1 MTKPHAPIAQTT
13 ALTAP
18 ARSDLAP
25 SSLRPR
31 IAAAYELTKPRITR
45 MVAITAGVG
54 FTMAAIG
61 RPWTAAGLVVSAL
74 GCVVGTSLSASGAN
88 ALNQWLERDRD
99 ALMHR
104 TRTRPL
110 PEHRLSANAALGV
123 GLALGFAGILVLWA
137 MCGPAAA
144 LVSAATILLYVLLY
158 TPLKP
163 VTAFNT
169 LIGAIPGALPPVV
182 GWAAAWSHGAP
193 TAYTAIVDPLLQP
206 AAWALFLIMLVWQ
219 VPHVLAIAWMHREDY
234 ARGGYRM
241 LPMTDPTG
249 RATAATMAAWA
260 VTLIPVCLAPVLLM
274 PESLGWLYAAL
285 ALALSGAFAALCLR
299 LLRSTER
306 RHVRAA
312 FFASI
317 IHLPLVLMAMVAD
330 ALWHAWAAG

>member
-1 MTKPHAPIAQTT
+1 MRKHDATIAQTST
-13 ALTAP
+13 LATPAIVGADSAALAH
-18 ARSDLAP
+18 RL
-25 SSLRPR
+25 
-31 IAAAYELTKPRITR
+31 AAAYELTKPRITR

-61 RPWTAAGLVVSAL
+61 RPWSAAGLFVSAF
-74 GCVVGTSLSASGAN
+74 GCILGTSLSASGAN

-110 PEHRLSANAALGV
+110 PEHRLSANAALGI
-123 GLALGFAGILVLWA
+123 GLALAFAGVFVLWA
-137 MCGPAAA
+137 LCGPAAA
-144 LVSAATILLYVLLY
+144 LVSAATIILYVLLY

-169 LIGAIPGALPPVV
+169 LIGAVPGALPPVV
-182 GWAAAWSHGAP
+182 GWAAAWSFGAP
-193 TAYTAIVDPLLQP
+193 TAYTAIVDPLIQP

-241 LPMTDPTG
+241 LPMSDPSG
-249 RATAATMAAWA
+249 RTTAATMAAWA
-260 VTLIPVCLAPVLLM
+260 ITLIPVSLAPVLLM
-274 PESLGWLYAAL
+274 PESLGWLYASL
-285 ALALSGAFAALCLR
+285 ALLLSGGFAAMCLR

-306 RHVRAA
+306 RHIRAA

-330 ALWHAWAAG
+330 ALWHAWAA

>member
-1 MTKPHAPIAQTT
+1 MLDRNSQTT
-13 ALTAP
+13 AEAVAASIP
-18 ARSDLAP
+18 AGVH
-25 SSLRPR
+25 SLRDQA
-31 IAAAYELTKPRITR
+31 AAAYELTKPRITR

-61 RPWTAAGLVVSAL
+61 RPWTAVELITSAL
-74 GCVVGTSLSASGAN
+74 GCIIGTGLSSSGAN
-88 ALNQWLERDRD
+88 ALNQWFERDRD

-110 PEHRLSANAALGV
+110 PEHRLSPAAALWTGLVLGLLGV
-123 GLALGFAGILVLWA
+123 LVLWA
-137 MCGPAAA
+137 LCGPAAA
-144 LVSAATILLYVLLY
+144 LVSAATIILYVLLY

-163 VTAFNT
+163 VTALNT

-182 GWAAAWSHGAP
+182 GFAAAWGVGATTP
-193 TAYTAIVDPLLQP
+193 WAAIVHPLIQP
-206 AAWALFLIMLVWQ
+206 AAWSLFLIMLVWQ
-219 VPHVLAIAWMHREDY
+219 VPHVLAIAWMHRDDY
-234 ARGGYRM
+234 ARGGYQM

-249 RATAATMAAWA
+249 RTTAFTMSAWA

-274 PESLGWLYAAL
+274 PDLLGWLYASL
-285 ALALSGAFAALCLR
+285 AILLSGLFAAMCLR

-306 RHVRAA
+306 KHIRMA

-330 ALWHAWAAG
+330 ALLHLWVI